1 MKTQQLS
8 DVWQLETS
16 SQECGVNIVNELY
29 QQAIDGKVSSRN
41 LLKKIYDEDWKTIKE
56 RFETEGSVWYVW
68 LMDGV
73 NNLLR
78 HYEIK

>member
-68 LMDGV
+68 FMDGV